1 MKINMKIYEFLNND
15 ETINKIDELIYFD
28 EKWIF
33 PEYNLKEYLEIDD
46 FESFYKLAKIIVNE
60 LNSRNIDPD
69 EYDKDILL
77 SLLDR

>member
-1 MKINMKIYEFLNND
+1 MMKL
-15 ETINKIDELIYFD
+15 NKIDELIYFD

-46 FESFYKLAKIIVNE
+46 FESFYKLAKKIVNE

>member
-1 MKINMKIYEFLNND
+1 MKIYEFLNND

-46 FESFYKLAKIIVNE
+46 FESFYKLAKKIVNE

>member
-1 MKINMKIYEFLNND
+1 MKIYEFLNND

-46 FESFYKLAKIIVNE
+46 FESFYKLAKRIVNE

-69 EYDKDILL
+69 EYDKGILL

>member
-1 MKINMKIYEFLNND
+1 MKIYEFLNND

-28 EKWIF
+28 EKWTF

-46 FESFYKLAKIIVNE
+46 FESFYKLAKKIVNE

>member
-1 MKINMKIYEFLNND
+1 MKIYEFLNND

-46 FESFYKLAKIIVNE
+46 FESFYKLAKKIVNE
-60 LNSRNIDPD
+60 LNSRNIDPN